1 MNKQSR
7 LPLGSVIGILGG
19 GQLGRMLSLS
29 ASQLGFKT
37 HIYDPDFN
45 APAKQVTNLSSTFK
59 YDDIKKKME
68 ATMAQLVK
76 KMGLKSVVKHLVGKG
91 GMSYFIDDPKEAKKL
106 QTNYFYRYN
115 TSLNGL
121 MIHHDIPPEE
131 FLKYVHTIDLSFM
144 KEDMIMRNELEKLDM
159 EKFIFTNGSAEHA
172 KNILTHLG
180 VYDLFGRDKVF
191 DIQDAGYIPKPEAKT
206 FDLMLKKFEINPKE
220 TIYIEDIAKNL
231 SIGYERGCITVWL
244 INDEH
249 FGKMDS
255 DKDYISHKI
264 ENLSLFLKE
273 IRLLKSK

>member
-1 MNKQSR
+1 MKNFKEMKYLLLDLDGVCYGKHNNYSLER
-7 LPLGSVIGILGG
+7 VF
-19 GQLGRMLSLS
+19 GQVSKRMTMFISEKL
-29 ASQLGFKT
+29 K
-37 HIYDPDFN
+37 IN
-45 APAKQVTNLSSTFK
+45 
-59 YDDIKKKME
+59 ME
-68 ATMAQLVK
+68 
-76 KMGLKSVVKHLVGKG
+76 
-91 GMSYFIDDPKEAKKL
+91 EAKKL
-106 QTNYFYRYN
+106 QTDYFYKYN

-144 KEDMIMRNELEKLDM
+144 KEDKIMRNELEKLDM

-191 DIQDAGYIPKPEAKT
+191 DIKDAGYVPKPEAQT
-206 FDLMLKKFEINPKE
+206 FDLMVKKFGLNPRE

-231 SIGYERGCITVWL
+231 SIGYERGCATVWL

-249 FGKMDS
+249 FGKIDS

-273 IRLLKSK
+273 IRLLKSQ